1 MSVTGTEKFINVLST
16 YLTEEKKTTKDRHY
30 IDMTIVCIL
39 SLYFTDMRMKMM
51 CEFFFCFVCF
61 QFLVY
66 SVVVVALCLYK
77 IFMNLNSSAL
87 FIGHKYVSA
96 SQFSKSQNVR
106 HE

>member
-1 MSVTGTEKFINVLST
+1 
-16 YLTEEKKTTKDRHY
+16 
-30 IDMTIVCIL
+30 MTIVCIL

-51 CEFFFCFVCF
+51 CEFFLCFVCF

-66 SVVVVALCLYK
+66 SVAVVVVVLCLYK

-96 SQFSKSQNVR
+96 SQFFKSQNVR